1 MRNRENHLEVKVQKA
16 QEKILGTKF
25 CFSCQKPKPL
35 ESGKL
40 VPRGNGRVWRCKECA
55 AKQSPMG
62 FKKEKSGG

>member
-1 MRNRENHLEVKVQKA
+1 MIDRSNHTEKLVQKA

-35 ESGKL
+35 EAGKL

-62 FKKEKSGG
+62 FKKEKNT